1 MRVLADPDVFLPG
14 DVAVRSGA
22 AAIGLPAEPR
32 ALDVWAAGTAPWR
45 SYLTAHLWRAV
56 PPRAPLSRKKSDR
69 SLKATGSSENNTG
82 PSDTTTGGMS

>member
-32 ALDVWAAGTAPWR
+32 ALDAWAAGTAPWR

-56 PPRAPLSRKKSDR
+56 PPKASTARKNTVPSAKD
-69 SLKATGSSENNTG
+69 TG
-82 PSDTTTGGMS
+82 PSDPTTGGMS